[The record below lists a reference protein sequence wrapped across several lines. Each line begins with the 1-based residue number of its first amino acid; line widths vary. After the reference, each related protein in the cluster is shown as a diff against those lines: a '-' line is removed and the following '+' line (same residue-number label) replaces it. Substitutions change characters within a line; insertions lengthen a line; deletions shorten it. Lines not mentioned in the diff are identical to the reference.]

1 MSTAYDKVMTSR
13 KQLVDKVIRMIQEGY
28 HKNAAKWNRVALRPH
43 NPESGA
49 VYRGGNRLKLM
60 VVAMEQGYEDPRWMT
75 FKQMQGAGYQLKRGQ
90 HGVLCEKWIFTERK
104 KQLNEKGEEEF
115 VEVPLDKPKVAY
127 FYVYNAQQIE
137 NYPELVKNELDP
149 DLLTLAEQL
158 KESSECPVYEM
169 AQDRAFYN
177 RSGDY
182 ICLPLRDYFKDAQSF
197 VGTLIH
203 EMGHSTGHESRLGR
217 KFGTKFGDPDY
228 AREELRAE
236 LGALFLEAD
245 LGLESGAEI
254 LEDHSDYL
262 KSWISALRD
271 DPNELFRACADADK
285 ISARL
290 MENYRRQLEKGL
302 KKEGEEKLEDEEYVK
317 TDQKTEVEME
327 LKGVKDAEQVN
338 ATSSERKY
346 PPVYLDSAVIAVEQ
360 GRREEYW
367 ESWELNVACKEAVEE
382 AIRNFD
388 GVYLLHDVVKP
399 ILEEYGQERLAYVL
413 VSTLRQKTE
422 DGRFSRDNKVWA
434 ENYEFYGNKNI
445 VLSPDFLVDID
456 PGQLDRFIDLVRKE
470 FEELEKVASQETE
483 DDMEPVVHIVWS
495 EHPDLTD
502 DSYLPLHVANQLFR
516 ELDEQQVQTRQKS
529 NYKGVLYYKTSFEIL
544 YRMAGMVH
552 TYEGRQDFG
561 DGNGHLINH
570 IRMHAEHY
578 KNDEVWRAEVLRRE
592 GSEAW
597 EQKVQSYDDTLYGF
611 VPYLEL
617 HSNLGKILE
626 NDERMLKLYGSVETP
641 EKQEY
646 AAYHKEL
653 EAYVTAC
660 REQLNSGAED
670 AFQLPDPPE
679 FAKISSKVQERQE
692 IDTYKEMVEQEIQ
705 QEAASYGMT
714 VEEYAANG
722 YEPPVEYSKEEAKSP
737 DPDAV
742 QIEKALQNRENTDH
756 GIYHDVGAVLEQF
769 TTAQLISYYLS
780 QGNDQSLRSYLE
792 EQITQNEIS
801 KNRER
806 ALEKLGLQGEE
817 CKEFDEQSGSIYLR
831 RYGVDAEGNAYR
843 TYNGKRPEEF
853 NQEETLLFMANTDL
867 TMYGSL
873 TEDMQN
879 LLKSEGYMYANG
891 RLEKLQPE
899 KEAPKQ
905 TSKRIIK

>member
-13 KQLVDKVIRMIQEGY
+13 KQLVDKVILLIQEGY
-28 HKNAAKWNRVALRPH
+28 HKNAAKWNRAALRPH

-60 VVAMEQGYEDPRWMT
+60 VAAMEQGYEDPRWMT

-262 KSWISALRD
+262 KSWIGALRD

-290 MENYRRQLEKGL
+290 MENYRKLMEKEL
-302 KKEGEEKLEDEEYVK
+302 KKEGEERSEE
-317 TDQKTEVEME
+317 
-327 LKGVKDAEQVN
+327 
-338 ATSSERKY
+338 
-346 PPVYLDSAVIAVEQ
+346 
-360 GRREEYW
+360 
-367 ESWELNVACKEAVEE
+367 
-382 AIRNFD
+382 
-388 GVYLLHDVVKP
+388 
-399 ILEEYGQERLAYVL
+399 
-413 VSTLRQKTE
+413 
-422 DGRFSRDNKVWA
+422 
-434 ENYEFYGNKNI
+434 
-445 VLSPDFLVDID
+445 
-456 PGQLDRFIDLVRKE
+456 
-470 FEELEKVASQETE
+470 
-483 DDMEPVVHIVWS
+483 
-495 EHPDLTD
+495 
-502 DSYLPLHVANQLFR
+502 
-516 ELDEQQVQTRQKS
+516 
-529 NYKGVLYYKTSFEIL
+529 
-544 YRMAGMVH
+544 
-552 TYEGRQDFG
+552 
-561 DGNGHLINH
+561 
-570 IRMHAEHY
+570 
-578 KNDEVWRAEVLRRE
+578 
-592 GSEAW
+592 
-597 EQKVQSYDDTLYGF
+597 
-611 VPYLEL
+611 
-617 HSNLGKILE
+617 
-626 NDERMLKLYGSVETP
+626 
-641 EKQEY
+641 EKQEIH
-646 AAYHKEL
+646 A
-653 EAYVTAC
+653 
-660 REQLNSGAED
+660 
-670 AFQLPDPPE
+670 
-679 FAKISSKVQERQE
+679 
-692 IDTYKEMVEQEIQ
+692 YKEMVEQEIQ

-722 YEPPVEYSKEEAKSP
+722 YEPPAEYGKAEAESP
-737 DPDAV
+737 DPDAM

-756 GIYHDVGAVLEQF
+756 GIYHDVEAVLEQF

-806 ALEKLGLQGEE
+806 ALEKLGLQGGE

-891 RLEKLQPE
+891 KLEKLQPE
-899 KEAPKQ
+899 NEVPKQ

>member
-13 KQLVDKVIRMIQEGY
+13 KQLVDKVILLIQEGY
-28 HKNAAKWNRVALRPH
+28 HKNAAKWNRAALRPH

-60 VVAMEQGYEDPRWMT
+60 VAAMEQGYEDPRWMT

-203 EMGHSTGHESRLGR
+203 EMGHSTGHESRLSR

-228 AREELRAE
+228 VREELRAE

-262 KSWISALRD
+262 KSWIGALRD

-302 KKEGEEKLEDEEYVK
+302 KKEGEEKLED
-317 TDQKTEVEME
+317 
-327 LKGVKDAEQVN
+327 
-338 ATSSERKY
+338 
-346 PPVYLDSAVIAVEQ
+346 
-360 GRREEYW
+360 
-367 ESWELNVACKEAVEE
+367 
-382 AIRNFD
+382 
-388 GVYLLHDVVKP
+388 
-399 ILEEYGQERLAYVL
+399 
-413 VSTLRQKTE
+413 
-422 DGRFSRDNKVWA
+422 
-434 ENYEFYGNKNI
+434 
-445 VLSPDFLVDID
+445 
-456 PGQLDRFIDLVRKE
+456 
-470 FEELEKVASQETE
+470 EELEKVASQETE

-516 ELDEQQVQTRQKS
+516 ELDEQQVQTRQKP

-561 DGNGHLINH
+561 DGDGHLINH

-578 KNDEVWRAEVLRRE
+578 KSDEVWRAEVLRRE

-653 EAYVTAC
+653 EAYVTTC

-714 VEEYAANG
+714 VEEYVANG
-722 YEPPVEYSKEEAKSP
+722 YEPPAEYSKEEAESP
-737 DPDAV
+737 DLDV
-742 QIEKALQNRENTDH
+742 MQIEKALQDRENTDH
-756 GIYHDVGAVLEQF
+756 GIYHDVEAVLEQF

-792 EQITQNEIS
+792 EQITQNEIN

-873 TEDMQN
+873 TEDMQK

-891 RLEKLQPE
+891 KLEKLQPE
-899 KEAPKQ
+899 KEVPKQ